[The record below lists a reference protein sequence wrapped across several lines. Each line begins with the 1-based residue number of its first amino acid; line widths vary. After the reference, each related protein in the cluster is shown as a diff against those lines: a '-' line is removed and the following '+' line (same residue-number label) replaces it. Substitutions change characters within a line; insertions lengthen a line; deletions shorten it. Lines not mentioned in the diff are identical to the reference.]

1 MPQITFVN
9 RVRIRMFHASFC
21 VSKLVQYPSQPPFN
35 QISIEILSN
44 QYGTHFDAQDL
55 VTQSHIFWFLHQT
68 NMSGR
73 IKYNMRQKEKKRS
86 YNTVAKM
93 RVLWEMGKHYFSTV
107 RTSKSNV
114 ILWKKV
120 LKIIC
125 TLLLGHHSSSPTSHE
140 KVKAT

>member
-55 VTQSHIFWFLHQT
+55 MTQSHIFWFLHQT

-73 IKYNMRQKEKKRS
+73 IKYNMRQKEEKKIVQHCGKDES
-86 YNTVAKM
+86 AM
-93 RVLWEMGKHYFSTV
+93 RDGKNYFSTV

-140 KVKAT
+140 KLKAT